1 MPMAFAMTV
10 LDRNGRLVYGM
21 DYSMGHS
28 LIKLIFLNLPH
39 INEQVTNFIVSQS
52 TYFCFG
58 SVILLP
64 KWVYIIQRRKV

>member
-39 INEQVTNFIVSQS
+39 IASYQLYRKS
-52 TYFCFG
+52 
-58 SVILLP
+58 
-64 KWVYIIQRRKV
+64 KYIFLFWECNIAAKVGIYYTKT